1 MAVSICV
8 GYFGGRWICRA
19 KKTGN
24 KAKVITIA
32 HVAVILGFLLVFKYA
47 DFFIRTVSGLTG
59 TELSLLKW
67 TLPIGISFYTFQI
80 ISYLIDVYR
89 GEALAER
96 NFIDFAAYV
105 TMFPQLIAGPI
116 VRFRTIQQELHARRL
131 SVDNISGGISRFVC
145 GLAKKVLIA
154 DVLGELVIHLDEISA
169 KDVLTYWVIAFA
181 YAFQIYYDFSGYCD
195 MAIGLGKMLG
205 FSFPENFNYPYM
217 AKNITDFWRR
227 WHMSLGSWFRDYVYI
242 PLGGSRV
249 KYTRWIWNVLVV
261 WFLSGLWHGASWN
274 FVIWGLY
281 FGVLLMLEKLT
292 ILKKCSSHLYTII
305 LVVISFVI
313 FRLEDMGQVRSCLM
327 GMFGIGAAA
336 SVDKLGIYQMKS
348 YGFILIVAAF
358 GLTPIVKK
366 FLNRLDESD
375 RGRKVKA
382 IATPVVNLVLL
393 ILVTAFLIQSSV
405 HPFLYFRFQKCRR
418 RADE

>member
-1 MAVSICV
+1 
-8 GYFGGRWICRA
+8 
-19 KKTGN
+19 
-24 KAKVITIA
+24 
-32 HVAVILGFLLVFKYA
+32 
-47 DFFIRTVSGLTG
+47 
-59 TELSLLKW
+59 
-67 TLPIGISFYTFQI
+67 
-80 ISYLIDVYR
+80 
-89 GEALAER
+89 
-96 NFIDFAAYV
+96 
-105 TMFPQLIAGPI
+105 
-116 VRFRTIQQELHARRL
+116 
-131 SVDNISGGISRFVC
+131 
-145 GLAKKVLIA
+145 
-154 DVLGELVIHLDEISA
+154 
-169 KDVLTYWVIAFA
+169 
-181 YAFQIYYDFSGYCD
+181 
-195 MAIGLGKMLG
+195 
-205 FSFPENFNYPYM
+205 
-217 AKNITDFWRR
+217 
-227 WHMSLGSWFRDYVYI
+227 MSLSSWFRDYVYI

-405 HPFLYFRFQKCRR
+405 HPFLYFRF
-418 RADE
+418 

>member
-405 HPFLYFRFQKCRR
+405 HPFLYFRF
-418 RADE
+418 